1 MVSNKEL
8 LAKRLQQNT
17 QKHQHAQK
25 EHINDVKE
33 LRRNVQITDIQASP
47 NQPRKLFNQQDIE
60 DLAASIE
67 EIGLLQPIAVRRIN
81 DKYELIAGERRL
93 KAHQFLN
100 KNTIEVI
107 IIDASDEEVA
117 LLTLAENLKR
127 EDLTD
132 YEIYVGLTSLD
143 EKLKKNKQKLA
154 KSLGMNREDMY
165 KYLSFEKLP
174 GELIEDLEKQP
185 SLLARTA
192 ATAVKKFLSDHEE
205 NHENAK
211 EALFE
216 AWSKL
221 LKKEVEQTKLASL
234 AEKIFKSR
242 ETKEVIQTSIVH
254 KIEYDGKVAGN
265 IKFDHNT
272 LKISLKIGQ
281 FDDQNLQEYF
291 DSEIDKILSKIKSR

>member
-8 LAKRLQQNT
+8 LAKRIQQNT

-205 NHENAK
+205 NHEYAK

-216 AWSKL
+216 AWSYL

-254 KIEYDGKVAGN
+254 KIEYGGKVAGN

-272 LKISLKIGQ
+272 LKVSLKIGQ
-281 FDDQNLQEYF
+281 FDDQNLQEL
-291 DSEIDKILSKIKSR
+291 ETLLKRMLKK

>member
-1 MVSNKEL
+1 
-8 LAKRLQQNT
+8 
-17 QKHQHAQK
+17 
-25 EHINDVKE
+25 
-33 LRRNVQITDIQASP
+33 
-47 NQPRKLFNQQDIE
+47 
-60 DLAASIE
+60 
-67 EIGLLQPIAVRRIN
+67 
-81 DKYELIAGERRL
+81 
-93 KAHQFLN
+93 QFLN

-107 IIDASDEEVA
+107 IIDASDEEAA

-154 KSLGMNREDMY
+154 KSLGLNREDMY
-165 KYLSFEKLP
+165 KYLSYEKLP

-192 ATAVKKFLSDHEE
+192 ATAVKKFLSDHDE
-205 NHENAK
+205 NHEKAK

-272 LKISLKIGQ
+272 LKVSLKMGQ
-281 FDDQNLQEYF
+281 FDDQNLQELKAF
-291 DSEIDKILSKIKSR
+291 LKRMLEK